1 MKSVLRSGMSLLA
14 LAGMLMVASPSHA
27 LLVDVTKEVD
37 NETLNGV
44 LAGGGGNYLMTFT
57 GLPSIMTSPV
67 MTVTVKVRGDFGAAD
82 EYVNI
87 TLDGG
92 PTMSGPWLNN
102 NPGDDVF
109 TTPAGDIGLHY
120 ELLTGMV
127 DIGPVTIAPLLLDNT
142 LNFLFTYSP
151 AVGDDDNSDFLSVR
165 IQYTADPAS
174 NPVPEPST
182 MLLLGTGLVGM
193 VAWRMKKAQ
202 A

>member
-27 LLVDVTKEVD
+27 LLVDVTKTVD
-37 NETLNGV
+37 NETLNTV
-44 LAGGGGNYLMTFT
+44 LLGGGGMHTVSFT
-57 GLPSIMTSPV
+57 GLPSIMTSPFLEV
-67 MTVTVKVRGDFGAAD
+67 WVEVRGDFKEFNKYVDISIDGA
-82 EYVNI
+82 VS
-87 TLDGG
+87 
-92 PTMSGPWLNN
+92 SGPWLNS

-127 DIGPVTIAPLLLDNT
+127 NIGPITTAPLLLDNT
-142 LNFLFTYSP
+142 LNFTFTYSP
-151 AVGDDDNSDFLSVR
+151 AVHDLDNSDFASVR
-165 IQYTADPAS
+165 IRYTADPAS